1 MICLPANDLKLIKDN
16 LWMTNLLFLKLLSSL
31 LSLSLL
37 FDSFKA
43 CFIGDDIFYFAL
55 KSIKK
60 NAFEWDS
67 KELDLSSEMEDD
79 IKFLR

>member
-37 FDSFKA
+37 FDSFNG
-43 CFIGDDIFYFAL
+43 CLIGDDIFYFAL

>member
-37 FDSFKA
+37 FDSFKG
-43 CFIGDDIFYFAL
+43 CLIGDDIFYFAL